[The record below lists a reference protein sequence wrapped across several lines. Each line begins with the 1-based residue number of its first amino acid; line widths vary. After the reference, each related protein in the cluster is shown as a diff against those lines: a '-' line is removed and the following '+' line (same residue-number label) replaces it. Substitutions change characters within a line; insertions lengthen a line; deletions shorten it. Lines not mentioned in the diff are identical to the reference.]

1 MIFSR
6 KEAAQEST
14 PGLLRAT
21 EEIVEWHPVTST
33 GLGMCS
39 PVVKALGLTSALK
52 NHVKHSDPA
61 GGRDPVVKCLQSSSK
76 VT

>member
-1 MIFSR
+1 M
-6 KEAAQEST
+6 
-14 PGLLRAT
+14 
-21 EEIVEWHPVTST
+21 EWHPVTST
-33 GLGMCS
+33 RLRMCS

-61 GGRDPVVKCLQSSSK
+61 GGRDPVGKCLQSSSK